1 MITRFHRARIDCVV
15 QYPAPRDSE
24 ESREAN
30 YTILFSF
37 QNVEPGPRRAI
48 RNRQEPLSG
57 DPFLRVPRRLI
68 RSLKAAPMISAVAA
82 ARAIYPSSCVVDVTK
97 VIVSKMAVN
106 GAPKANETAAVTM
119 HVTSKPAGT
128 LGKSMLMACL
138 LYTSPSPRD

>member
-37 QNVEPGPRRAI
+37 QNVEPGPRRSI
-48 RNRQEPLSG
+48 RSRQEPLSG
-57 DPFLRVPRRLI
+57 DAFLRVPRRLI

-82 ARAIYPSSCVVDVTK
+82 ARAIYPSSCVVDVT
-97 VIVSKMAVN
+97 
-106 GAPKANETAAVTM
+106 
-119 HVTSKPAGT
+119 
-128 LGKSMLMACL
+128 CL